1 MNDIRERA
9 RALGLDRLSDEH
21 LTQLERAMAGMK
33 RHIERLPRDL
43 TPADE
48 PAHVYQAKERGKP

>member
-9 RALGLDRLSDEH
+9 RALGLDKLTAEH
-21 LTQLERAMAGMK
+21 LAQLERAAANMR

-43 TPADE
+43 TAADE
-48 PAHVYQAKERGKP
+48 PAHIYQAKERGS